1 MSSVP
6 IVRGD
11 SLCDSAFTSG
21 SWRNSVSGAVIRSP
35 GQCCVMRFLA
45 GTLSTILFGSQWV
58 TAQATGHSE
67 ISIPRLQNRPFQA
80 NYVIRTGGTQTTG
93 RIYRDSHARVRRDTR
108 IYVGAVATTVVLTL
122 ISDPVARVTII
133 LNPSTKVAK
142 KAPRPSWGAPPAM
155 VTEPSIPSGWDI
167 QDLGEKTVAGV
178 VCHGYGAT
186 VGGQLVE
193 WWSSP
198 YLGMTVRSGPAGK
211 PSSELTDI
219 QLGEP
224 DPGLFVVPPDYSLD
238 Q

>member
-1 MSSVP
+1 
-6 IVRGD
+6 
-11 SLCDSAFTSG
+11 
-21 SWRNSVSGAVIRSP
+21 
-35 GQCCVMRFLA
+35 MRFLA

-58 TAQATGHSE
+58 IAQTTGPSD
-67 ISIPRLQNRPFQA
+67 ISIPRLQDRPFQA
-80 NYVIRTGGTQTTG
+80 NYVIRTGGTPTTG

-108 IYVGAVATTVVLTL
+108 IYVKAVATSVVLTL
-122 ISDPVARVTII
+122 ISDPVARVSII
-133 LNPSTKVAK
+133 LNSSTKVAK
-142 KAPRPSWGAPPAM
+142 KSPFPNWYAPGTAMPKPPA
-155 VTEPSIPSGWDI
+155 PSGLDI

-186 VGGQLVE
+186 VGGQSVE

-198 YLGMTVRSGPAGK
+198 YLGMAVRSGPAGK

-224 DPGLFVVPPDYSLD
+224 DPGLFVVPPDYTLD